1 MTATANAAAVKAA
14 LTITARIAG
23 RGVAAY
29 VAGGTALTIT
39 RHNPDGTTATV
50 TVPLDGAT
58 DGGGVVTDDV
68 LHRIGKARGPVK
80 VTDAED
86 GGLRFAAD
94 GVHLGATRPNTDGSD
109 LQVRAWPHNA
119 LTSTYAVK
127 VEADYGHHGPEVA
140 RAAVEALQGVAEA
153 AARGSDARAVLTAVA
168 LHADGTAAATDTYR
182 LHVADL
188 QVEAGPDTPQC
199 PEALV
204 PAYVLQAIPSGK
216 VQGFRLGAIPHGI
229 ADGTRSGWG
238 MVVRLHYGGK
248 ANPVQV
254 VIDANGP
261 TVEGPYPG
269 WRALVPDLQADA
281 AWQAPIG
288 TYVLPD
294 GMAEAVKAVQAK
306 GPMAVRWS
314 DGADVVTL
322 QACRMDYRNAV
333 ELAEDS
339 ATAALGTATT
349 GAADLVLQGAY
360 LAPAARFVG
369 AGATV
374 AVRDPWKA
382 VALTGTGRTALVMP
396 MRGPWS

>member
-1 MTATANAAAVKAA
+1 MTATAAAVKAA

-29 VAGGTALTIT
+29 VAGGTALTMT
-39 RHNPDGTTATV
+39 RTNPDGTTATA

-58 DGGGVVTDDV
+58 DGGGILPADV
-68 LHRIGKARGPVK
+68 AARIGKARGPVK

-94 GVHLGATRPNTDGSD
+94 GVHLGATVPDTAD
-109 LQVRAWPHNA
+109 LQRVAWPHPA

-168 LHADGTAAATDTYR
+168 LHADGTAAATDSYR
-182 LHVADL
+182 LHVADV
-188 QVEAGPDTPQC
+188 QVEAGPDTPHH

-294 GMAEAVKAVQAK
+294 GMPEAVKAVQAR
-306 GPMAVRWS
+306 GPLAVRWS
-314 DGADVVTL
+314 AGADLVTM

-339 ATAALGTATT
+339 ATASLGTATT
-349 GAADLVLQGAY
+349 GSADVVLQGAY

-374 AVRDPWKA
+374 AVRDSWKA
-382 VALTGTGRTALVMP
+382 VAMTGTGRTALVMP

>member
-23 RGVAAY
+23 RGTAVFA
-29 VAGGTALTIT
+29 AGGTALTLT
-39 RHNPDGTTATV
+39 RGNGDGTRASA
-50 TVPLDGAT
+50 TVPLHGFAG
-58 DGGGVVTDDV
+58 GGGVLPDDV
-68 LHRIGKARGPVK
+68 LGRIGKARGPVE
-80 VTDAED
+80 VTTSD

-94 GVHLGATRPNTDGSD
+94 GVHLGATVPDTSGTD
-109 LQVRAWPHNA
+109 LQIRAWPHRA

-153 AARGSDARAVLTAVA
+153 AARGGDARAVLTAVA

-182 LHVADL
+182 LHVADM
-188 QVEAGPDTPQC
+188 QVEAGPDTPHA

-254 VIDANGP
+254 MIDANGP
-261 TVEGPYPG
+261 TVAGPYPG

-288 TYVLPD
+288 TYVLPE
-294 GMAEAVKAVQAK
+294 GMPEAVKAVQAK

-374 AVRDPWKA
+374 AVRDSWKA

>member
-1 MTATANAAAVKAA
+1 MTATANAAAAKAA

-23 RGVAAY
+23 RGTAVFA
-29 VAGGTALTIT
+29 AGGTALTLT
-39 RHNPDGTTATV
+39 RGNADGTRATA
-50 TVPLDGAT
+50 TVPLDGFAG
-58 DGGGVVTDDV
+58 GGGVLPDDV
-68 LHRIGKARGPVK
+68 LGRIGKARGPVE
-80 VTDAED
+80 VTTSD

-94 GVHLGATRPNTDGSD
+94 GVHLGATVPDTGDTD
-109 LQVRAWPHNA
+109 LQIRAWPHNA

-127 VEADYGHHGPEVA
+127 VEADYAGQAADVG
-140 RAAVEALQGVAEA
+140 RSAVEALQGVAEA
-153 AARGSDARAVLTAVA
+153 AARGGDARAVLTAVA

-188 QVEAGPDTPQC
+188 QVEAGPDTPHA

-204 PAYVLQAIPSGK
+204 PAYVLQAIPAAK
-216 VQGFRLGAIPHGI
+216 VQGFRLGAIPRGI

-238 MVVRLHYGGK
+238 MVVRLHYGGRV
-248 ANPVQV
+248 NPVQV

-261 TVEGPYPG
+261 TVEGPYPNY
-269 WRALVPDLQADA
+269 RALIPGHHPDTP
-281 AWQAPIG
+281 APMG

-306 GPMAVRWS
+306 GPLAVRWS

-374 AVRDPWKA
+374 AVRDSWKA
-382 VALTGTGRTALVMP
+382 VAMTGNGRTALVMP

>member
-1 MTATANAAAVKAA
+1 MTATATAAAAKAA
-14 LTITARIAG
+14 LTITGRIAG
-23 RGVAAY
+23 RGTAAY
-29 VAGGTALTIT
+29 VAGGTALTMT
-39 RHNPDGTTATV
+39 RTNTDGTTATA

-58 DGGGVVTDDV
+58 DGGGILPADV
-68 LHRIGKARGPVK
+68 AARIGKARGPVK

-94 GVHLGATRPNTDGSD
+94 GVHLGATVPDAAD
-109 LQVRAWPHNA
+109 LQRVAWPHNA

-182 LHVADL
+182 LHVAEL
-188 QVEAGPDTPQC
+188 QVEAGPDTPHA

-204 PAYVLQAIPSGK
+204 PAHVLQAIPSAK

-269 WRALVPDLQADA
+269 WRNLLPDAHPDA
-281 AWQAPIG
+281 ISPIG

-294 GMAEAVKAVQAK
+294 GMPEAVKAVQAR
-306 GPMAVRWS
+306 GPLAVRWS
-314 DGADVVTL
+314 AGADLVTM

-339 ATAALGTATT
+339 ATASLGTATT
-349 GAADLVLQGAY
+349 GSADVVLQGAY

-374 AVRDPWKA
+374 AVRDSWKA
-382 VALTGTGRTALVMP
+382 VAMTGTGRTALVMP
-396 MRGPWS
+396 MRGPW

>member
-1 MTATANAAAVKAA
+1 MTATAAAVKAA

-29 VAGGTALTIT
+29 VAGGTALTMT
-39 RHNPDGTTATV
+39 RTNPDGTTATA

-58 DGGGVVTDDV
+58 DGGGILPADV
-68 LHRIGKARGPVK
+68 AARIGKARGPVK

-94 GVHLGATRPNTDGSD
+94 GVHLGATVPDTAD
-109 LQVRAWPHNA
+109 LQRVAWPHNA

-140 RAAVEALQGVAEA
+140 RSAVEALQGVAEA

-168 LHADGTAAATDTYR
+168 LHADGTAAATDSYR
-182 LHVADL
+182 LHVADV
-188 QVEAGPDTPQC
+188 QVEAGPDTPHH

-294 GMAEAVKAVQAK
+294 GMPEAVKAVQAR
-306 GPMAVRWS
+306 GPLAVRWS
-314 DGADVVTL
+314 AGADLVTM

-339 ATAALGTATT
+339 ATASLGTATT
-349 GAADLVLQGAY
+349 GAADVVLQGAY

-374 AVRDPWKA
+374 AVRDSWKA
-382 VALTGTGRTALVMP
+382 VAMTGTGRTALVMP
-396 MRGPWS
+396 MRGPW

>member
-23 RGVAAY
+23 RGTAAY
-29 VAGGTALTIT
+29 VAAGTALRVT
-39 RHNPDGTTATV
+39 RHNPDGTTATA

-58 DGGGVVTDDV
+58 DGGGIVLADV
-68 LHRIGKARGPVK
+68 LARIVKARGPVK

-94 GVHLGATRPNTDGSD
+94 GVHLGATVPNTDGSD
-109 LQVRAWPHNA
+109 LQQVAWPHAA
-119 LTSTYAVK
+119 LTSTFAVK
-127 VEADYGHHGPEVA
+127 VEADYGHQNPEVA

-153 AARGSDARAVLTAVA
+153 ASRGSDARAVLSAVA

-182 LHVADL
+182 LHVADVK
-188 QVEAGPDTPQC
+188 VEAGPDTPHH

-204 PAYVLQAIPSGK
+204 PAHVLQAIPSAK
-216 VQGFRLGAIPHGI
+216 VHGFRLGAVPDAANANG
-229 ADGTRSGWG
+229 GYG
-238 MVVRLHYGGK
+238 MVARLHYGGK

-254 VIDANGP
+254 VIDAHGP
-261 TVEGPYPG
+261 TVPGPFPR
-269 WRALVPDLQADA
+269 WRALVPDLQTDA

-288 TYVLPD
+288 TYVMPE
-294 GMAEAVKAVQAK
+294 GMPEAVKAVQAK
-306 GPMAVRWS
+306 GPTAVRWS
-314 DGADVVTL
+314 EGVDLVTL

-339 ATAALGTATT
+339 ATAAIGTATT
-349 GAADLVLQGAY
+349 GAAEVVLQGAY

-369 AGATV
+369 VGATV
-374 AVRDPWKA
+374 EVRSATKA
-382 VALTGTGRTALVMP
+382 VAMTGTGRTALVMP

>member
-1 MTATANAAAVKAA
+1 MTATAAAVKAA

-29 VAGGTALTIT
+29 VAGGTALTMT
-39 RHNPDGTTATV
+39 RTNPDGTTATA

-58 DGGGVVTDDV
+58 DGGGILPADV
-68 LHRIGKARGPVK
+68 AARIGKARGPVK

-94 GVHLGATRPNTDGSD
+94 GVHLGATVPDTAD
-109 LQVRAWPHNA
+109 LQRVAWPHAA

-168 LHADGTAAATDTYR
+168 LHADGTAAATDSYR
-182 LHVADL
+182 LHVADV
-188 QVEAGPDTPQC
+188 QVEAGPDTPHH

-294 GMAEAVKAVQAK
+294 GMPEAVKAVQAR
-306 GPMAVRWS
+306 GPLAVRWS
-314 DGADVVTL
+314 AGADLVTM

-339 ATAALGTATT
+339 ATASLGTATT
-349 GAADLVLQGAY
+349 GSADVVLQGAY

-374 AVRDPWKA
+374 AVRDSWKA
-382 VALTGTGRTALVMP
+382 VAMTGTGRTALVMP